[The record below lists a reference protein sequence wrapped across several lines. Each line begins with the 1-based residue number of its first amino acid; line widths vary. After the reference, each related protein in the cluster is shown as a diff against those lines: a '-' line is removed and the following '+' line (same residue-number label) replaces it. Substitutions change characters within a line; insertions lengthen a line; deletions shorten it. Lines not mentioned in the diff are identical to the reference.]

1 MTTELRR
8 RAAWMAALLERRFTE
23 GRGGVPAP
31 RDTMPAVLRSVLD
44 AYDQA
49 LGGHVGLALRSS
61 EKLQLVPAEN
71 VADPFYR
78 TVLHLLRAQ
87 WLVDDGQWDSADRAL
102 VWHQNSDQ
110 ATMPRFEPQAMEVD
124 WAFGTLARWRRAQ
137 LADRS
142 GTAREV
148 LCPLYRDVMR
158 LWSDGEPAYVAR
170 ADSARAL
177 AVARECPA

>member
-1 MTTELRR
+1 
-8 RAAWMAALLERRFTE
+8 
-23 GRGGVPAP
+23 
-31 RDTMPAVLRSVLD
+31 MPAQLRSVLD

-49 LGGHVGLALRSS
+49 LGGNLGLALRSS
-61 EKLQLVPAEN
+61 ERLRLVRAEH
-71 VADPFYR
+71 VVDPFYR

-87 WLVDDGQWDSADRAL
+87 WLVEGGQWQSADREL
-102 VWHQNSDQ
+102 LWYQNSDQ
-110 ATMPRFEPQAMEVD
+110 ATLPHFEPQAMEVD

-148 LCPLYRDVMR
+148 LCPLYRDVAR
-158 LWSDGEPAYVAR
+158 LWSDGEPPYAAR
-170 ADSARAL
+170 AESARAL